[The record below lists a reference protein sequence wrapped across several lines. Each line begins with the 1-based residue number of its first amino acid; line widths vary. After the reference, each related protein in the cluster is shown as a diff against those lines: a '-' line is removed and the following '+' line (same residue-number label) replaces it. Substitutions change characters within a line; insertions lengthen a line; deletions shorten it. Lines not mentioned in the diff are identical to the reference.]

1 MIGITITPN
10 QIDYSKIITPETVA
24 KLIVG
29 ECVILQ
35 GMAVELAPIKDGQ
48 LKNSIT
54 WATSKEKGGLNEA
67 GAKTPHDK
75 AIDAPNDD
83 DTGYVGSNLE
93 YAGPVEFGIKDK
105 PNYPRQPYLRPAVDY
120 SKKVR
125 ETRCKGVISAAIKQ
139 AYKPGAQ

>member
-10 QIDYSKIITPETVA
+10 QIDYSKIITPETVE

-29 ECVILQ
+29 ECVILR

-67 GAKTPHDK
+67 GTKTPHDK

-125 ETRCKGVISAAIKQ
+125 ETRLKGVMSSAIKQ